1 MPNALVERHIARM
14 TDSSDRQRNYGQP
27 HERLRIARIANKY
40 PTARAAAEA
49 MGVAPPTYMAHEN
62 GSRGLT
68 TPAAQRYAE
77 FFGVSLGWLLEGKG
91 IDLSEQDMDRTRRLL
106 NLAKV
111 SKIPAPIMRGHE
123 ANLPRRLLPVF
134 GLASAG
140 DDGRFLMNGQKIA
153 EVECPPMLM
162 GVPDAY
168 AAYVHGESMVP
179 RYESGETVWI
189 NPHIPPRRRD
199 YVLAQIATDDPTIYA
214 GYVKRFVSFG
224 DELRLEQF
232 NPQKELEFP
241 RPDVISVHK
250 IVFSGES

>member
-1 MPNALVERHIARM
+1 M
-14 TDSSDRQRNYGQP
+14 TDAPAGQRDYHQP
-27 HERLRIARIANKY
+27 HERLRVARLASNFI
-40 PTARAAAEA
+40 TARAAAEA

-77 FFGVSLGWLLEGKG
+77 FFGVSLAWLLEGKG
-91 IDLSEQDMDRTRRLL
+91 LDLADQDLERTRRLL
-106 NLAKV
+106 NAAKFA
-111 SKIPAPIMRGHE
+111 KIPVPILQE
-123 ANLPRRLLPVF
+123 AGLPRRRLPVF

-140 DDGRFLMNGQKIA
+140 DDGRFLLNGQKIA

-168 AAYVHGESMVP
+168 AAYVHGESMIP
-179 RYESGETVWI
+179 RYESGETVWV

-199 YVLAQIATDDPTIYA
+199 YVLAQIATDDPTVYA

-224 DELRLEQF
+224 DELHLEQF
-232 NPQKELEFP
+232 NPQKELAFP
-241 RPDVISVHK
+241 RAEVISVHK

>member
-1 MPNALVERHIARM
+1 L
-14 TDSSDRQRNYGQP
+14 
-27 HERLRIARIANKY
+27 
-40 PTARAAAEA
+40 
-49 MGVAPPTYMAHEN
+49 GVPVATYVGHEN
-62 GSRGLT
+62 GSRAIT
-68 TPAAQRYAE
+68 TPAAQRYASA
-77 FFGVSLGWLLEGKG
+77 FGVT
-91 IDLSEQDMDRTRRLL
+91 IDFLL
-106 NLAKV
+106 NDDSDYEKRTVELVQAAQPGLRRALADQK
-111 SKIPAPIMRGHE
+111 SRPLLMPQASPSI
-123 ANLPRRLLPVF
+123 RRLPVF

-168 AAYVHGESMVP
+168 AAYVHGESMIP
-179 RYESGETVWI
+179 RYESGETVWV

-224 DELRLEQF
+224 EELRLEQF

>member
-1 MPNALVERHIARM
+1 M
-14 TDSSDRQRNYGQP
+14 RQLAQRVIFGHGAAMNQP
-27 HERLRIARIANKY
+27 ASKPYERLRQARIAAGHRSASDA
-40 PTARAAAEA
+40 ARS
-49 MGVAPPTYMAHEN
+49 MGVTISTYVAHEN
-62 GSRGLT
+62 GQRPLT
-68 TPAAQRYAE
+68 APAARRYSEA
-77 FFGVSLGWLLEGKG
+77 FGVSLDHLLKEEP
-91 IDLSEQDMDRTRRLL
+91 EQAPASAAPRLPFL
-106 NLAKV
+106 KR
-111 SKIPAPIMRGHE
+111 IMAQSAVQSTPGGVFMP
-123 ANLPRRLLPVF
+123 PRLPVF

-168 AAYVHGESMVP
+168 AAYVHGESMIP
-179 RYESGETVWI
+179 RYESGEIVWV

-224 DELRLEQF
+224 DQLHLEQF
-232 NPQKELEFP
+232 NPQKGLEFP
-241 RPDVISVHK
+241 RADVISVHK